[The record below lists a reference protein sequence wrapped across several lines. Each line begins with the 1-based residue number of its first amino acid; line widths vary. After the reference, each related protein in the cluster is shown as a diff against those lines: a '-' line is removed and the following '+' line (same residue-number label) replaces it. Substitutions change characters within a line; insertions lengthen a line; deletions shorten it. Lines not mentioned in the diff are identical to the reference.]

1 MRAAKTETINLGKK
15 KPQLL
20 PQVHSEDGSID
31 VDLARVLQF
40 HYNAAK
46 RIPPF
51 CYSKLSFN
59 FSALSGFEPLLTKL
73 FMVYRQIDWPFPKT
87 WSADVDIALLA
98 VSEVF
103 SRPKNRVCQYTRR
116 IVTKASSIGFNGCL
130 QRGAFVESI
139 PSQILYAEIAV
150 DNAHF
155 NLGTKLDRGILLSPY
170 DWSHP
175 RLAQTDNA
183 LVDPMRSF
191 FEHFFL
197 LCIEHFYYKKPFLQ
211 FCRKLLPQF
220 LSVAWIIFRLRLRY
234 PSCCRIAFLIIF
246 FDFFLAFEKP
256 LY

>member
-1 MRAAKTETINLGKK
+1 MGKK

-51 CYSKLSFN
+51 CYSKLPFN

-73 FMVYRQIDWPFPKT
+73 FMVYRQIGWPFPKT

-116 IVTKASSIGFNGCL
+116 IVAKASSIGFNGCL
-130 QRGAFVESI
+130 QRGAFVERI
-139 PSQILYAEIAV
+139 PSQILYAELAV

-155 NLGTKLDRGILLSPY
+155 NLGAKLDRGSLLSPY

-183 LVDPMRSF
+183 LVDV
-191 FEHFFL
+191 FL
-197 LCIEHFYYKKPFLQ
+197 F
-211 FCRKLLPQF
+211 RTF
-220 LSVAWIIFRLRLRY
+220 LSAVHRALLLQKAFPAVLQKAPPSVFHPSHGSFSGCVSDTRAAVASLF
-234 PSCCRIAFLIIF
+234 
-246 FDFFLAFEKP
+246 
-256 LY
+256 

>member
-1 MRAAKTETINLGKK
+1 MGKK

-51 CYSKLSFN
+51 CYSKLPFN

-73 FMVYRQIDWPFPKT
+73 FMVYRQIGWPFPKT
-87 WSADVDIALLA
+87 WSADVDIVLLA

-130 QRGAFVESI
+130 QRGAFVERI

-150 DNAHF
+150 DNAHYSTGSF
-155 NLGTKLDRGILLSPY
+155 CFPLTIGLTHGWL
-170 DWSHP
+170 
-175 RLAQTDNA
+175 RLT
-183 LVDPMRSF
+183 MRSSMCSF

-197 LCIEHFYYKKPFLQ
+197 LCIEHFYYRKPFLQ

-220 LSVAWIIFRLRLRY
+220 FIRRMDHFQVASQIPELLSHRFSDHLL
-234 PSCCRIAFLIIF
+234 
-246 FDFFLAFEKP
+246 
-256 LY
+256 

>member
-1 MRAAKTETINLGKK
+1 MLLQTAVQFLRALRIQATPHEA
-15 KPQLL
+15 
-20 PQVHSEDGSID
+20 VHGIPTDR
-31 VDLARVLQF
+31 LA
-40 HYNAAK
+40 
-46 RIPPF
+46 
-51 CYSKLSFN
+51 
-59 FSALSGFEPLLTKL
+59 FS
-73 FMVYRQIDWPFPKT
+73 KT

-116 IVTKASSIGFNGCL
+116 IVAKASSIGFNGCL
-130 QRGAFVESI
+130 QRGAFVERI

-155 NLGTKLDRGILLSPY
+155 NLGAKLDRGSLLSPY

-183 LVDPMRSF
+183 LVDPMCSF

-197 LCIEHFYYKKPFLQ
+197 LCIEHFYYRKPFLQ

-220 LSVAWIIFRLRLRY
+220 FIRRMDHFQVASQIPELLSHRFSDHLL
-234 PSCCRIAFLIIF
+234 
-246 FDFFLAFEKP
+246 
-256 LY
+256 